1 MRVYFKNLNGLRFIA
16 AFSVIISHVEMVKM
30 VFGDPHSWD
39 TKPVKLLGHL
49 GVVLFFVLSGFLITY
64 LLLAEKKVTR
74 SISIKQFYI
83 RRVLRIWPLYF
94 LLVVLA
100 LFAFPN
106 ISFLEV
112 PGDEGSSG
120 GTWLKTALYLL
131 ILPNIAVKLFPAVP
145 FIGQT
150 WSIGVEEQFYLIWPW
165 LVKKTRN
172 VLTVLLSVI
181 IIYLLILFGLDFLA
195 ARDGY
200 AGAWHIASEIWHVTS
215 IDCMAIGGVFAWLH
229 FYKKESILR
238 FVRNDIME
246 LISVLIVISF
256 VVKGVRFPI
265 LHHEIYAI
273 LFGVIILNL
282 ATKDKTVLYLE
293 HPVLDYLGKVSY
305 GVYMYHVLCIVIAY
319 KAIAAMAGSVNS
331 WLLYGLSIALT
342 IIVSAISFEMLENP
356 FIKMKAR
363 FTKIIS
369 GDSARK

>member
-1 MRVYFKNLNGLRFIA
+1 VRVYFKNLNGLRFIA

-64 LLLAEKKVTR
+64 LLLAEKKVTQ

-94 LLVVLA
+94 LLVLLA

-106 ISFLEV
+106 IPFLEV

-131 ILPNIAVKLFPAVP
+131 ILPNVAVKLFPAVP

-165 LVKKTRN
+165 LVKKARN
-172 VLTVLLSVI
+172 VLTVLLAVI
-181 IIYLLILFGLDFLA
+181 IVYLLILFGLDFLS
-195 ARDGY
+195 ARDGH
-200 AGAWHIASEIWHVTS
+200 AGGWHIASEIWHVTS

-238 FVRNDIME
+238 FIRNDIME

-256 VVKGVRFPI
+256 IVKGVRFPI
-265 LHHEIYAI
+265 LHHEIYAV

-319 KAIAAMAGSVNS
+319 KAIAATAGSVNS

-342 IIVSAISFEMLENP
+342 IVVSAISFELLENP